1 MCWIEIER
9 ISFLLGPWPYWRSMN
24 IFIVFRAIAF
34 LLHWSSSLAL
44 DRRHMWL
51 QVKFGAFQF
60 FYMCLIKDWTQ
71 MLTNFHI
78 STKVCQMSSYVSFL
92 WRATGL
98 GLVSSIGTLG

>member
-24 IFIVFRAIAF
+24 VFIFFRAIAL

-51 QVKFGAFQF
+51 QVKFGAFSIL
-60 FYMCLIKDWTQ
+60 FY
-71 MLTNFHI
+71 
-78 STKVCQMSSYVSFL
+78 VPCQRLDSNVDQLSYQH
-92 WRATGL
+92 
-98 GLVSSIGTLG
+98 